1 MTGLKVFLS
10 STYLD
15 NADRR
20 KTVEDAVSR
29 LHMVPVGVERFI
41 ASDRPTVDECLRFV
55 RESDVFVG
63 ILSRR
68 YGCRFDWKSFMSP
81 WTQ

>member
-15 NADRR
+15 NAERR
-20 KTVEDAVSR
+20 KTVEDAVLR
-29 LHMVPVGVERFI
+29 MHIVPVGMERFT
-41 ASDRPTVDECLRFV
+41 ASDRPTVDECLRYV

-63 ILSRR
+63 ILSR
-68 YGCRFDWKSFMSP
+68 KSF
-81 WTQ
+81 